1 MENLCWKVSICMMKF
16 QQIVPSQNPT
26 NHPKSFT
33 LIHHFWSTKMKFW
46 RWNYKFRSYTDI
58 FPSVSERKKLLA
70 TFGNFKPFWQLLAIF
85 LQLLTNFSN
94 NWQLLATLGIFW
106 QRFLTLSNFCHF
118 LQHLTTVCNFWQF
131 FVSFSNFWQLLATLG
146 NCWQL
151 LEIFVN
157 FCQLLST
164 FVNF

>member
-1 MENLCWKVSICMMKF
+1 MKF

-26 NHPKSFT
+26 NHPESFT
-33 LIHHFWSTKMKFW
+33 LIHLFWSTKMKFW
-46 RWNYKFRSYTDI
+46 RWNYNFRSYMHI
-58 FPSVSERKKLLA
+58 CPSICERNKLLT

-85 LQLLTNFSN
+85 LQFLTNFSN

-118 LQHLTTVCNFWQF
+118 LQHLATFFLQPFATFGNFLH
-131 FVSFSNFWQLLATLG
+131 LLATFG
-146 NCWQL
+146 NCWQPL
-151 LEIFVN
+151 ATVGNFWKFLSTFAN